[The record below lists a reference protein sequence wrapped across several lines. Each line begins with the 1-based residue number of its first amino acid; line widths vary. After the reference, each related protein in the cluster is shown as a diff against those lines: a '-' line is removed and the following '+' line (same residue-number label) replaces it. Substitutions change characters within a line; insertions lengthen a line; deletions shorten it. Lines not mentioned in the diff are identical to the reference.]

1 LLQRYELYFIFPNN
15 SLKIALSALRLSK
28 YAIFVSKLAKNVFF
42 AGFAIGKSKIIVT
55 FAAVV

>member
-1 LLQRYELYFIFPNN
+1 VP
-15 SLKIALSALRLSK
+15 SALSK
-28 YAIFVSKLAKNVFF
+28 YAISVSKLAKNVFF